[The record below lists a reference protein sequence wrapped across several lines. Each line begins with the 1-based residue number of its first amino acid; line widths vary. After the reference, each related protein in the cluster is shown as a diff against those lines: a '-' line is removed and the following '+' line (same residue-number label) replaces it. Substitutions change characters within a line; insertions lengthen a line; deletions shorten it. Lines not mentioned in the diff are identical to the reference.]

1 MPRILARLLIAAALA
16 APAAPA
22 GATSLSGAYLAAT
35 QADIRDDYAEAAL
48 YYDRVLTLDP
58 ANVGILT
65 NALVAQV
72 ALGDF
77 ETARPL
83 ADRLEAADP
92 NNQAATLVRLGDM
105 LAAGNFTEAQAALDK
120 AADTVNPLLAALLA
134 GWIDV
139 GLEDFDAA
147 RATFD
152 GMTSND
158 ALTAY
163 GQYHKAL
170 ALAFA
175 GDFVGA
181 EAILAGDDG
190 GRAAPQP
197 LLDRGARGDP
207 RPDRPRGRRDQG
219 DRRRGGGRRPG
230 RAAARPARAPRLRPG
245 GSLRRGDQG
254 PGRRRRRLPHPRRRA
269 QHHGFAAG
277 GAVARPDRGAHPPR
291 PHRGE
296 PPRRRDPRGRG
307 PARAGH
313 GGAGHVPETSPW
325 YVTAQIR
332 RANTQ
337 QEAGDPDAGIVT
349 LTALA
354 AGHPD
359 QIEVQS
365 GLGDALRVAE
375 RYPEAVAAYGAA
387 IALVPEPMPVH
398 WPLFYTRGIAN
409 ERAGNWPAAE
419 GDFREALKLEPDQ
432 PLVLNYLGYSM
443 VEKHENLDEALGMIE
458 KASKAEPDDG
468 YITDSL
474 GWVLYRLGRYQEAV
488 KPMLRAVELTPDDP
502 VINDHLGDVLW
513 MVGRKR
519 EAEFQWRRALSFGPS
534 DDLDM
539 DRIRKKLDVGLDKV
553 LADRSAS
560 RTAEARVTARAGGE
574 LAPAKVNLAL
584 HVTGRRADGLHL
596 LDSLVVFPA
605 SAISSRPSPPRGS
618 RSRSTAPSPATSTPG
633 PTTSSCRAA
642 ALFGPGRGAALRL
655 DEVAAGRQRH
665 RRRLRRRRGDPAA
678 PRPALAR
685 CRCRRAEAIL
695 ALGADLPVCL
705 AGAGLPHVRHRRA
718 ARRPSPC
725 RPSGWCS
732 PTRACRSRPARSSPA
747 SPRAATRP
755 FPRRRPSRRRG
766 ARRLARRPA
775 QRPRAARHRR
785 RAGRSRRSL
794 AALAAQP
801 GCRLA
806 RMSGSGATCFG
817 LFAAEPEALAAA
829 AGCAGRGRPGGWRR
843 RLSGRERGVPLV
855 PAVRRSGRSARAS
868 AIRPFSTV
876 RALRPISRD
885 AVPSCRI

>member
-1 MPRILARLLIAAALA
+1 M
-16 APAAPA
+16 
-22 GATSLSGAYLAAT
+22 
-35 QADIRDDYAEAAL
+35 
-48 YYDRVLTLDP
+48 LTLDP

-181 EAILAGDDG
+181 EAILAGDEEGALHLNRSSIVAHAEILAQIGREADAIQVIDDAMAG
-190 GRAAPQP
+190 GVPDAP
-197 LLDRGARGDP
+197 LLDLRARLASGQEVPFDVVTKARDGAADAFLTLADALNTSDSQRVGLLHARIAAHI
-207 RPDRPRGRRDQG
+207 RPDLIEANLLAAEILEDEDQH
-219 DRRRGGGRRPG
+219 
-230 RAAARPARAPRLRPG
+230 ALATEALAT
-245 GSLRRGDQG
+245 
-254 PGRRRRRLPHPRRRA
+254 
-269 QHHGFAAG
+269 
-277 GAVARPDRGAHPPR
+277 
-291 PHRGE
+291 
-296 PPRRRDPRGRG
+296 
-307 PARAGH
+307 
-313 GGAGHVPETSPW
+313 VPESSPW

-337 QEAGDPDAGIVT
+337 REAGDPDAGIVT

-375 RYPEAVAAYGAA
+375 RFPEAVAAYGAA

-443 VEKHENLDEALGMIE
+443 VEKHVNLDEALGMIE

-539 DRIRKKLDVGLDKV
+539 DRIRKKLEVGLDQV
-553 LADRSAS
+553 LADD
-560 RTAEARVTARAGGE
+560 
-574 LAPAKVNLAL
+574 PKQ
-584 HVTGRRADGLHL
+584 DG
-596 LDSLVVFPA
+596 
-605 SAISSRPSPPRGS
+605 
-618 RSRSTAPSPATSTPG
+618 
-633 PTTSSCRAA
+633 
-642 ALFGPGRGAALRL
+642 
-655 DEVAAGRQRH
+655 
-665 RRRLRRRRGDPAA
+665 
-678 PRPALAR
+678 
-685 CRCRRAEAIL
+685 
-695 ALGADLPVCL
+695 
-705 AGAGLPHVRHRRA
+705 
-718 ARRPSPC
+718 
-725 RPSGWCS
+725 
-732 PTRACRSRPARSSPA
+732 
-747 SPRAATRP
+747 
-755 FPRRRPSRRRG
+755 
-766 ARRLARRPA
+766 
-775 QRPRAARHRR
+775 
-785 RAGRSRRSL
+785 
-794 AALAAQP
+794 
-801 GCRLA
+801 
-806 RMSGSGATCFG
+806 
-817 LFAAEPEALAAA
+817 
-829 AGCAGRGRPGGWRR
+829 
-843 RLSGRERGVPLV
+843 
-855 PAVRRSGRSARAS
+855 
-868 AIRPFSTV
+868 
-876 RALRPISRD
+876 
-885 AVPSCRI
+885 